1 MDCLETL
8 AKPQAFGDK
17 LRVSFGAHMTQIGVP
32 RDRRPNSHF
41 GGMREKSLR
50 ELKEQQLALCIEQV
64 GSNAVQ
70 LDIAHCL
77 LVGVS
82 KTAARMMETIA
93 SVDFAGTN
101 ATRAVHKEE
110 EISVLV
116 RLKEQ

>member
-41 GGMREKSLR
+41 RFMRENSLR

-64 GSNAVQ
+64 GSNAVP
-70 LDIAHCL
+70 LDMAHCL

-82 KTAARMMETIA
+82 KTAARMMETTA

-101 ATRAVHKEE
+101 TTRAVHKEE

-116 RLKEQ
+116 RLKKQ